1 MGAVLVPPVLPDDP
15 IVTRAMKASTIAEI
29 FVDEPGQAKGTTF
42 RRRYELPCPPQNG
55 LRISL
60 GEAASFVVE
69 DLVFHVDTGTF
80 TCRTSI
86 EANADRPLD
95 AVLTYYR
102 EIGYEVA

>member
-1 MGAVLVPPVLPDDP
+1 MPHVLVHA
-15 IVTRAMKASTIAEI
+15 VTITK
-29 FVDEPGQAKGTTF
+29 PGQAKGTTF
-42 RRRYELPCPPQNG
+42 QRRYELPCPPQNG

-69 DLVFHVDTGTF
+69 DLVFHIDTQTF

-95 AVLTYYR
+95 DVLTYYR